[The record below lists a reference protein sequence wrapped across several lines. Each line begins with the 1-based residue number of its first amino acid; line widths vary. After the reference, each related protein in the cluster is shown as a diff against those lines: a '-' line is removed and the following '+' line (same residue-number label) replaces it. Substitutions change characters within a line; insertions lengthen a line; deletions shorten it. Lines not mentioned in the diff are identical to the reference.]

1 MGHAHQRR
9 GPKTN
14 MSFSLTTQFSQQY
27 TYIPNA
33 FIDTYM
39 PEANGSFVKVYL
51 YLLRQMGTV
60 TPVLTIEM
68 MADMLSNT
76 EADILRA
83 LRYWKKQ
90 GLLEIEEKDG
100 EITHLCL
107 LPLESSPS
115 VSEPFLGP
123 VSMPHVSGAALSEF
137 SASTE
142 QTASEN
148 VPSEPAGIVPTA
160 AEPAAAEPSPVRSAS
175 TPAVTRELPPRQ
187 NYTPLMAE
195 ALKKDL
201 EINSCLNSVESLLG
215 TTMSDAHMQLIL
227 YLMSDLGFSRELI
240 LTLYETALARD
251 KRSSRYIEAIAL
263 DWAKKGIRTPEEA
276 MEETHHFHGTYKVV
290 ATALGI
296 KRPLAPAERA
306 IIDRFAEFHFTD
318 DILAEA
324 CNRTVLQSGDTNLNY
339 TASILADWHK
349 KGVKTLDDIK
359 ECDKSFHRKKQAAGK
374 KKDTGRK
381 NQFQNFPQRAYS
393 QSDYDN
399 LEKQLLQP

>member
-1 MGHAHQRR
+1 
-9 GPKTN
+9 

-51 YLLRQMGTV
+51 YLLRQMGTA

-115 VSEPFLGP
+115 ETYSHP
-123 VSMPHVSGAALSEF
+123 VSPSPEAASFET
-137 SASTE
+137 SASLE
-142 QTASEN
+142 RTAVEN
-148 VPSEPAGIVPTA
+148 TPAKSVNIEPA
-160 AEPAAAEPSPVRSAS
+160 AEPAASEPSPARSAS
-175 TPAVTRELPPRQ
+175 APAVTRELPPRQ

-276 MEETHHFHGTYKVV
+276 MEETHQFHGTYKVV

-359 ECDKSFHRKKQAAGK
+359 ECDKSFHRKKQAEGK
-374 KKDTGRK
+374 KKENGRK

>member
-1 MGHAHQRR
+1 
-9 GPKTN
+9 

-115 VSEPFLGP
+115 VSEPFPGP
-123 VSMPHVSGAALSEF
+123 VSVPHVSGAALSEF

-148 VPSEPAGIVPTA
+148 TPSEPAGIVP
-160 AEPAAAEPSPVRSAS
+160 AAAEPSPARSTS
-175 TPAVTRELPPRQ
+175 TPAVTRELPPQQ

-276 MEETHHFHGTYKVV
+276 MEETHQFHGTYKVV

-359 ECDKSFHRKKQAAGK
+359 ECDKSFHRKKQAEGK

>member
-9 GPKTN
+9 GPQTN

-51 YLLRQMGTV
+51 YLLRQMGTA

-115 VSEPFLGP
+115 VSEPFPGP
-123 VSMPHVSGAALSEF
+123 VSVPHVSGAALSEI

-148 VPSEPAGIVPTA
+148 TPSEPAGIVPA
-160 AEPAAAEPSPVRSAS
+160 AEPAASEPSPTRFAS

-276 MEETHHFHGTYKVV
+276 MEETHQFHGTYKVV

-359 ECDKSFHRKKQAAGK
+359 ECDKSFHRKKQAEE
-374 KKDTGRK
+374 RK
-381 NQFQNFPQRAYS
+381 RIPDERTSFRIFRKGLTAS
-393 QSDYDN
+393 
-399 LEKQLLQP
+399 LIMII

>member
-1 MGHAHQRR
+1 
-9 GPKTN
+9 

-51 YLLRQMGTV
+51 YLLRQMGTA

-115 VSEPFLGP
+115 ETYSHP
-123 VSMPHVSGAALSEF
+123 VPPSPEVASFET
-137 SASTE
+137 SASLE
-142 QTASEN
+142 RTAVEN
-148 VPSEPAGIVPTA
+148 TPAKSVNIEPA
-160 AEPAAAEPSPVRSAS
+160 AEPAASEPSPVRSAPA
-175 TPAVTRELPPRQ
+175 PAVTRELPPRQ

-276 MEETHHFHGTYKVV
+276 MEETHQFHSTYKVV

-359 ECDKSFHRKKQAAGK
+359 ECDKSFHRKKQAEGTK
-374 KKDTGRK
+374 KETGRK

>member
-9 GPKTN
+9 GPQTN

-51 YLLRQMGTV
+51 YLLRQMGTA

-115 VSEPFLGP
+115 VSEPFPGP

-148 VPSEPAGIVPTA
+148 TPSEPAGIVPA
-160 AEPAAAEPSPVRSAS
+160 AEPAAS

-276 MEETHHFHGTYKVV
+276 MEETHQFHGTYKVV

-359 ECDKSFHRKKQAAGK
+359 ECDKTFHRQKQTAAKKKEAGK
-374 KKDTGRK
+374 K

>member
-1 MGHAHQRR
+1 MQGVPSKKHGTVTSKR
-9 GPKTN
+9 GQNRP

-39 PEANGSFVKVYL
+39 PDANGSFVKVYL
-51 YLLRQMGTV
+51 YLLRQMGSA

-90 GLLEIEEKDG
+90 GLLDIEEKDG

-107 LPLESSPS
+107 LPLEPS
-115 VSEPFLGP
+115 APETAATVESAPEPP
-123 VSMPHVSGAALSEF
+123 AQTSAAAIAIAPEKPK
-137 SASTE
+137 
-142 QTASEN
+142 TAPARPAN
-148 VPSEPAGIVPTA
+148 PAPAGSDA
-160 AEPAAAEPSPVRSAS
+160 API
-175 TPAVTRELPPRQ
+175 RELPPRQ

-201 EINSCLNSVESLLG
+201 EISSCLNSVETLLG

-227 YLMSDLGFSRELI
+227 YLMSDLGFSRDLI

-251 KRSSRYIEAIAL
+251 KRSSRYIEVIAL
-263 DWAKKGIRTPEEA
+263 DWAKKGIRTPQEA
-276 MEETHHFHGTYKVV
+276 RDETNQFHGTYKVV

-306 IIDRFAEFHFTD
+306 VIDRFAEFHFTD

-349 KGVKTLDDIK
+349 KGVKTLEDIK
-359 ECDKSFHRKKQAAGK
+359 KCDKSFHQKKQAAGK
-374 KKDTGRK
+374 KKDAGKK
-381 NQFQNFPQRAYS
+381 NQFQNFPQREYS
-393 QSDYDN
+393 RSDYDN

>member
-51 YLLRQMGTV
+51 YLLRQMGTA

-115 VSEPFLGP
+115 VSEPFPGP
-123 VSMPHVSGAALSEF
+123 VSVPHVSGAALSEF

-148 VPSEPAGIVPTA
+148 TLSEPAGIVPAA
-160 AEPAAAEPSPVRSAS
+160 AEPAAAEPSPARSAS

-276 MEETHHFHGTYKVV
+276 MEETHQFV

-359 ECDKSFHRKKQAAGK
+359 ECDKSFHRKKQAEGK

>member
-1 MGHAHQRR
+1 
-9 GPKTN
+9 

-51 YLLRQMGTV
+51 YLLRQMGTA

-107 LPLESSPS
+107 LPLESSPLES
-115 VSEPFLGP
+115 SFSASEPFPGP
-123 VSMPHVSGAALSEF
+123 VSVPHVSGAELSEV

-148 VPSEPAGIVPTA
+148 TPSEPAGIAPA
-160 AEPAAAEPSPVRSAS
+160 AEQAASEPSPARTAS

-201 EINSCLNSVESLLG
+201 EINSCLNSVEYLLG

-276 MEETHHFHGTYKVV
+276 MEETHQFHGTYKVV

-324 CNRTVLQSGDTNLNY
+324 CNRTVL
-339 TASILADWHK
+339 
-349 KGVKTLDDIK
+349 
-359 ECDKSFHRKKQAAGK
+359 
-374 KKDTGRK
+374 
-381 NQFQNFPQRAYS
+381 
-393 QSDYDN
+393 
-399 LEKQLLQP
+399 LLFRLYE

>member
-9 GPKTN
+9 GPQTN

-107 LPLESSPS
+107 LPLESSPLESSPS

-123 VSMPHVSGAALSEF
+123 VSMPHIHSCSDPRT
-137 SASTE
+137 SSTAE
-142 QTASEN
+142 LHTAY
-148 VPSEPAGIVPTA
+148 G
-160 AEPAAAEPSPVRSAS
+160 RSA
-175 TPAVTRELPPRQ
+175 
-187 NYTPLMAE
+187 
-195 ALKKDL
+195 
-201 EINSCLNSVESLLG
+201 
-215 TTMSDAHMQLIL
+215 
-227 YLMSDLGFSRELI
+227 
-240 LTLYETALARD
+240 
-251 KRSSRYIEAIAL
+251 
-263 DWAKKGIRTPEEA
+263 EE
-276 MEETHHFHGTYKVV
+276 G
-290 ATALGI
+290 
-296 KRPLAPAERA
+296 
-306 IIDRFAEFHFTD
+306 
-318 DILAEA
+318 
-324 CNRTVLQSGDTNLNY
+324 S
-339 TASILADWHK
+339 
-349 KGVKTLDDIK
+349 
-359 ECDKSFHRKKQAAGK
+359 
-374 KKDTGRK
+374 
-381 NQFQNFPQRAYS
+381 
-393 QSDYDN
+393 
-399 LEKQLLQP
+399 

>member
-1 MGHAHQRR
+1 
-9 GPKTN
+9 

-60 TPVLTIEM
+60 TPVLMIEM

-115 VSEPFLGP
+115 VSEPFPGP
-123 VSMPHVSGAALSEF
+123 VSVPHVSGAALSEF

-148 VPSEPAGIVPTA
+148 TPSEPAGIVP
-160 AEPAAAEPSPVRSAS
+160 AAAEPSPARSAS

-276 MEETHHFHGTYKVV
+276 MEETHQFHGTYKVV

-359 ECDKSFHRKKQAAGK
+359 ECDKSFHRKKQAEGK

>member
-9 GPKTN
+9 GPQTN

-51 YLLRQMGTV
+51 YLLRQMGTT

-115 VSEPFLGP
+115 VSEPFPGP
-123 VSMPHVSGAALSEF
+123 VSVPHVSGAALSEF

-148 VPSEPAGIVPTA
+148 TPSEPAGIVP
-160 AEPAAAEPSPVRSAS
+160 AAAEPSPARSTS

-276 MEETHHFHGTYKVV
+276 MEETHQFHGTYKVV
-290 ATALGI
+290 TTALGI

-359 ECDKSFHRKKQAAGK
+359 ECDKSFHRKKQAEGK

>member
-1 MGHAHQRR
+1 MQGVPSKKHGTVTSKR
-9 GPKTN
+9 GQNRP

-39 PEANGSFVKVYL
+39 PDANGSFVKVYL
-51 YLLRQMGTV
+51 YLLRQMGSA

-90 GLLEIEEKDG
+90 GLLDIEEKDG

-107 LPLESSPS
+107 LPLEPS
-115 VSEPFLGP
+115 APE
-123 VSMPHVSGAALSEF
+123 
-137 SASTE
+137 
-142 QTASEN
+142 
-148 VPSEPAGIVPTA
+148 TA
-160 AEPAAAEPSPVRSAS
+160 ATVEPTPEPPAQTPAAAIAIAPEKPKTA
-175 TPAVTRELPPRQ
+175 PARPANPAPAGSDAAPIRELPPRQ

-201 EINSCLNSVESLLG
+201 EISSCLNSVETLLG

-227 YLMSDLGFSRELI
+227 YLMSDLGFSRDLI

-263 DWAKKGIRTPEEA
+263 DWAKKGIRTPQEA
-276 MEETHHFHGTYKVV
+276 RDETNQFHGTYKIV

-306 IIDRFAEFHFTD
+306 VIDRFAEFHFTD

-349 KGVKTLDDIK
+349 KGVKTLEDIK
-359 ECDKSFHRKKQAAGK
+359 KCDKSFHQKKQAAGK
-374 KKDTGRK
+374 KKDAGKK
-381 NQFQNFPQRAYS
+381 NQFQNFPQREYS
-393 QSDYDN
+393 RSDYDN

>member
-1 MGHAHQRR
+1 MGFKRETIKDFYLLA
-9 GPKTN
+9 TDVEN
-14 MSFSLTTQFSQQY
+14 
-27 TYIPNA
+27 I
-33 FIDTYM
+33 FINEYM
-39 PEANGSFVKVYL
+39 PVAPGDFVKVYL

-115 VSEPFLGP
+115 VSEPFPGP
-123 VSMPHVSGAALSEF
+123 VSVPHVSGAALSEF

-148 VPSEPAGIVPTA
+148 TPSEPAGIVP
-160 AEPAAAEPSPVRSAS
+160 AAAEPSPARSAS

-276 MEETHHFHGTYKVV
+276 MEETHQFHGTYKVV

-359 ECDKSFHRKKQAAGK
+359 ECDKSFHRKKQAEGK

>member
-1 MGHAHQRR
+1 
-9 GPKTN
+9 

-51 YLLRQMGTV
+51 YLLRQMGTA

-115 VSEPFLGP
+115 VSEPFPGP

-148 VPSEPAGIVPTA
+148 TPSEPAGIVPA
-160 AEPAAAEPSPVRSAS
+160 AEPAAS

-276 MEETHHFHGTYKVV
+276 MEETHQFHGTYKVV

-359 ECDKSFHRKKQAAGK
+359 ECDKTFHRQKQTAAKKKEAGK
-374 KKDTGRK
+374 K
-381 NQFQNFPQRAYS
+381 NQFQNFSQRAYS

>member
-9 GPKTN
+9 GPQTN

-51 YLLRQMGTV
+51 YLLRQMGTA

-115 VSEPFLGP
+115 VSEPFPGP
-123 VSMPHVSGAALSEF
+123 VSVPHVSGAALSEF

-148 VPSEPAGIVPTA
+148 VPSEPAGIV
-160 AEPAAAEPSPVRSAS
+160 PAAAEPSPVRSAS

>member
-1 MGHAHQRR
+1 
-9 GPKTN
+9 

-51 YLLRQMGTV
+51 YLLRQMGTA

-115 VSEPFLGP
+115 VSEPFPGP
-123 VSMPHVSGAALSEF
+123 VSVPHVSGAALSEF

-148 VPSEPAGIVPTA
+148 TLSEPAGIVP
-160 AEPAAAEPSPVRSAS
+160 AAAEPSPARSAS

-240 LTLYETALARD
+240 LALYETALARD

-276 MEETHHFHGTYKVV
+276 MEETHQFHGTYKVV

-359 ECDKSFHRKKQAAGK
+359 ECDKSFHRKKQAEGK

>member
-9 GPKTN
+9 GPQTN

-51 YLLRQMGTV
+51 YLLRQMGTA

-90 GLLEIEEKDG
+90 GLLEIEEKEG

-115 VSEPFLGP
+115 VSEPFPSP
-123 VSMPHVSGAALSEF
+123 VSVPHVSGAALSEF

-148 VPSEPAGIVPTA
+148 TLSEPAGIVPV
-160 AEPAAAEPSPVRSAS
+160 AAEPSPARSAS

-276 MEETHHFHGTYKVV
+276 MEETHQFHGTYKVV

-359 ECDKSFHRKKQAAGK
+359 ECDKSFHRKKQAEGK

>member
-1 MGHAHQRR
+1 
-9 GPKTN
+9 

-51 YLLRQMGTV
+51 YLLRQMGTA
-60 TPVLTIEM
+60 TPVMTIEM

-115 VSEPFLGP
+115 VSEPFPGP

-148 VPSEPAGIVPTA
+148 TPSEPAGIVPA
-160 AEPAAAEPSPVRSAS
+160 AEPAAS

-276 MEETHHFHGTYKVV
+276 MEETHQFHGTYKVV

-359 ECDKSFHRKKQAAGK
+359 ECDKSFHRKKQAEGK

>member
-1 MGHAHQRR
+1 
-9 GPKTN
+9 

-148 VPSEPAGIVPTA
+148 TPA
-160 AEPAAAEPSPVRSAS
+160 RSAS

-276 MEETHHFHGTYKVV
+276 MEETHQFHGTYKVV

-359 ECDKSFHRKKQAAGK
+359 ECDKSFHRKKQAEGK

>member
-1 MGHAHQRR
+1 MQGVPSKKHGTVTSKR
-9 GPKTN
+9 GQNRP

-39 PEANGSFVKVYL
+39 PDANGSFVKVYL
-51 YLLRQMGTV
+51 YLLRQMGSA

-90 GLLEIEEKDG
+90 GLLDIEEKDG

-107 LPLESSPS
+107 LPLEPS
-115 VSEPFLGP
+115 APE
-123 VSMPHVSGAALSEF
+123 
-137 SASTE
+137 
-142 QTASEN
+142 
-148 VPSEPAGIVPTA
+148 TA
-160 AEPAAAEPSPVRSAS
+160 ATVESAPEPPAQTPAAAIAIAPEKPKTA
-175 TPAVTRELPPRQ
+175 PARPANPAPAGSDAAPIRELPPRQ

-201 EINSCLNSVESLLG
+201 EISSCLNSVETLLG

-227 YLMSDLGFSRELI
+227 YLMSDLGFSRDLI

-251 KRSSRYIEAIAL
+251 KRSSRYIEVIAL
-263 DWAKKGIRTPEEA
+263 DWAKKGIRTPQEA
-276 MEETHHFHGTYKVV
+276 RDETNQFHGTYKVV

-306 IIDRFAEFHFTD
+306 VIDRFAEFHFTD

-349 KGVKTLDDIK
+349 KGVKTLEDIK
-359 ECDKSFHRKKQAAGK
+359 KCDKSFHQKKQAAGK
-374 KKDTGRK
+374 KKDAGKK
-381 NQFQNFPQRAYS
+381 NQFQNFPQREYS
-393 QSDYDN
+393 RSDYDN

>member
-9 GPKTN
+9 GPQTN

-51 YLLRQMGTV
+51 YLLRQMGTA

-115 VSEPFLGP
+115 VSEPFPGP
-123 VSMPHVSGAALSEF
+123 VSVPHVSGAALSEF

-148 VPSEPAGIVPTA
+148 TLSEPAGIVP
-160 AEPAAAEPSPVRSAS
+160 AAAEPSPARSAS

-240 LTLYETALARD
+240 LALYETALARD

-276 MEETHHFHGTYKVV
+276 MEETHQFHGTYKVV

-359 ECDKSFHRKKQAAGK
+359 ECDKSFHRKKQAEGK

>member
-1 MGHAHQRR
+1 
-9 GPKTN
+9 

-115 VSEPFLGP
+115 VSEPFPGP
-123 VSMPHVSGAALSEF
+123 VSVPHVSGAALSEF

-148 VPSEPAGIVPTA
+148 VPSEPAGIVP
-160 AEPAAAEPSPVRSAS
+160 AAAEPSPTRSAS

-263 DWAKKGIRTPEEA
+263 DWAKKGILTPEEA
-276 MEETHHFHGTYKVV
+276 MEETHQFHGTYKVV

-318 DILAEA
+318 DKEYSSRDISRIGNVTAPY
-324 CNRTVLQSGDTNLNY
+324 CNPATRT
-339 TASILADWHK
+339 
-349 KGVKTLDDIK
+349 
-359 ECDKSFHRKKQAAGK
+359 
-374 KKDTGRK
+374 
-381 NQFQNFPQRAYS
+381 
-393 QSDYDN
+393 
-399 LEKQLLQP
+399 

>member
-1 MGHAHQRR
+1 
-9 GPKTN
+9 

-51 YLLRQMGTV
+51 YLLRQMGTA

-107 LPLESSPS
+107 LPLEPSPTA
-115 VSEPFLGP
+115 SESFSGP
-123 VSMPHVSGAALSEF
+123 GSISHVSGAALSEI

-142 QTASEN
+142 RTTADN
-148 VPSEPAGIVPTA
+148 MPSEPARIDSAAGQPTVS
-160 AEPAAAEPSPVRSAS
+160 EPSTVRSAS
-175 TPAVTRELPPRQ
+175 ASTVTRELPPRQ

-276 MEETHHFHGTYKVV
+276 MEETHQFHGTYKVV

-296 KRPLAPAERA
+296 KRAFAPAERA
-306 IIDRFAEFHFTD
+306 IIDRFAEFHFSD

-339 TASILADWHK
+339 TASILSDWHK

-359 ECDKSFHRKKQAAGK
+359 ECDKSFHRKKQATGK
-374 KKDTGRK
+374 KKESGRK
-381 NQFQNFPQRAYS
+381 NQFQNFPQRTYS

>member
-9 GPKTN
+9 EPQTN

-51 YLLRQMGTV
+51 YLLRQMGTA

-107 LPLESSPS
+107 LPLEPL
-115 VSEPFLGP
+115 P
-123 VSMPHVSGAALSEF
+123 AAPKPASHPAAEF

-142 QTASEN
+142 VPASAEN
-148 VPSEPAGIVPTA
+148 VPAELITPAEPTA
-160 AEPAAAEPSPVRSAS
+160 SGTSSVRPAA
-175 TPAVTRELPPRQ
+175 PAAVRELPPRQ

-276 MEETHHFHGTYKVV
+276 MEETHQFHGTYKVV

-359 ECDKSFHRKKQAAGK
+359 ECDKTFHRQKQTAAKKKEAGK
-374 KKDTGRK
+374 K

>member
-9 GPKTN
+9 GPQTN

-107 LPLESSPS
+107 LPLESSPLESSPS

-148 VPSEPAGIVPTA
+148 TPSEPAGIVHPCLHR
-160 AEPAAAEPSPVRSAS
+160 PALHP
-175 TPAVTRELPPRQ
+175 
-187 NYTPLMAE
+187 
-195 ALKKDL
+195 
-201 EINSCLNSVESLLG
+201 
-215 TTMSDAHMQLIL
+215 
-227 YLMSDLGFSRELI
+227 
-240 LTLYETALARD
+240 
-251 KRSSRYIEAIAL
+251 
-263 DWAKKGIRTPEEA
+263 
-276 MEETHHFHGTYKVV
+276 
-290 ATALGI
+290 
-296 KRPLAPAERA
+296 
-306 IIDRFAEFHFTD
+306 
-318 DILAEA
+318 
-324 CNRTVLQSGDTNLNY
+324 
-339 TASILADWHK
+339 
-349 KGVKTLDDIK
+349 
-359 ECDKSFHRKKQAAGK
+359 
-374 KKDTGRK
+374 
-381 NQFQNFPQRAYS
+381 
-393 QSDYDN
+393 
-399 LEKQLLQP
+399 LLQ

>member
-1 MGHAHQRR
+1 
-9 GPKTN
+9 

-39 PEANGSFVKVYL
+39 PDANGSFVKVYL
-51 YLLRQMGTV
+51 YLLRQMNTA

-90 GLLEIEEKDG
+90 GLLEIEEMDG

-107 LPLESSPS
+107 LPFDTS
-115 VSEPFLGP
+115 
-123 VSMPHVSGAALSEF
+123 
-137 SASTE
+137 
-142 QTASEN
+142 
-148 VPSEPAGIVPTA
+148 
-160 AEPAAAEPSPVRSAS
+160 S
-175 TPAVTRELPPRQ
+175 TPEVAASYERVPESLSTPQPIASQISPEIPQEAVTQHTTSSQPMITRELPPRQ

-201 EINSCLNSVESLLG
+201 EINSCLSSVEALLG
-215 TTMSDAHMQLIL
+215 TTMSDSHMQLIL
-227 YLMSDLGFSRELI
+227 YLMSDVGFSRELI
-240 LTLYETALARD
+240 ITLYETALARD

-276 MEETHHFHGTYKVV
+276 MEETNQFHGTYKVV

-306 IIDRFAEFHFTD
+306 IIDHFAEYHFSE

-339 TASILADWHK
+339 TASILSDWHK

-359 ECDKSFHRKKQAAGK
+359 ECDKSYHRMKQATGK
-374 KKDTGRK
+374 KKETGNK
-381 NQFQNFPQRAYS
+381 NQFQNFPQREYT
-393 QSDYDN
+393 QSDYAN

>member
-1 MGHAHQRR
+1 MQGVLSKKEWDRHSKKGADRE
-9 GPKTN
+9 

-39 PEANGSFVKVYL
+39 PDANGSFVKVYL
-51 YLLRQMGTV
+51 YLLRQMGSA

-90 GLLEIEEKDG
+90 GLLDIEEKDG
-100 EITHLCL
+100 EIAHLCL
-107 LPLESSPS
+107 LPLESSATKIAATVEVESAP
-115 VSEPFLGP
+115 EPPAPASAIAPEKPNTSP
-123 VSMPHVSGAALSEF
+123 VKP
-137 SASTE
+137 T
-142 QTASEN
+142 
-148 VPSEPAGIVPTA
+148 PAGSDA
-160 AEPAAAEPSPVRSAS
+160 API
-175 TPAVTRELPPRQ
+175 RELPPRQ

-201 EINSCLNSVESLLG
+201 EIRSCLNSVETLLG

-263 DWAKKGIRTPEEA
+263 DWAKKGIRTPQEA
-276 MEETHHFHGTYKVV
+276 REETNQFHGTYKVV

-306 IIDRFAEFHFTD
+306 VIDRFAEFHFTD

-339 TASILADWHK
+339 TASILSDWHK
-349 KGVKTLDDIK
+349 KGVKTLNDIK
-359 ECDKSFHRKKQAAGK
+359 ECDKSFHQKKQAAGK
-374 KKDTGRK
+374 KKDTGKK
-381 NQFQNFPQRAYS
+381 NQFQNFPQREYS
-393 QSDYDN
+393 QSDYAN

>member
-1 MGHAHQRR
+1 
-9 GPKTN
+9 

-51 YLLRQMGTV
+51 YLLRQMGTA

-107 LPLESSPS
+107 LPLEPL
-115 VSEPFLGP
+115 P
-123 VSMPHVSGAALSEF
+123 AAPKPASHPAAEF

-142 QTASEN
+142 VPASAEN
-148 VPSEPAGIVPTA
+148 VPAELITPAEPTA
-160 AEPAAAEPSPVRSAS
+160 SGTSSVRPAA
-175 TPAVTRELPPRQ
+175 PAAVRELPPRQ

-263 DWAKKGIRTPEEA
+263 DWAKRESALRKRRWRKPTS
-276 MEETHHFHGTYKVV
+276 F
-290 ATALGI
+290 TALTRLSPQHSASNGLLH
-296 KRPLAPAERA
+296 RQNVRSL
-306 IIDRFAEFHFTD
+306 
-318 DILAEA
+318 
-324 CNRTVLQSGDTNLNY
+324 TVLQNFILPMTSSQKPV
-339 TASILADWHK
+339 TALYCSPA
-349 KGVKTLDDIK
+349 T
-359 ECDKSFHRKKQAAGK
+359 Q
-374 KKDTGRK
+374 T
-381 NQFQNFPQRAYS
+381 
-393 QSDYDN
+393 
-399 LEKQLLQP
+399 

>member
-9 GPKTN
+9 GPQTN

-51 YLLRQMGTV
+51 YLLRQMGTA

-90 GLLEIEEKDG
+90 GLLEIEEKEG

-115 VSEPFLGP
+115 VSEPFPGP
-123 VSMPHVSGAALSEF
+123 VSVPHVSGAALSEF

-148 VPSEPAGIVPTA
+148 TLSEPAGIVP
-160 AEPAAAEPSPVRSAS
+160 AAAEPSPARSAS

-276 MEETHHFHGTYKVV
+276 MEETHQFHGTYKVV

-359 ECDKSFHRKKQAAGK
+359 ECDKSFHRKKQAEGK

>member
-9 GPKTN
+9 EPQTN

-51 YLLRQMGTV
+51 YLLRQMGTA

-115 VSEPFLGP
+115 VSEPFPGP

-148 VPSEPAGIVPTA
+148 TPSEPAGIVPA
-160 AEPAAAEPSPVRSAS
+160 AEPAAS

-276 MEETHHFHGTYKVV
+276 MEETHQFHGTYKVV

-359 ECDKSFHRKKQAAGK
+359 ECDKTFHRQKQTAAKKKEAGK
-374 KKDTGRK
+374 K

>member
-1 MGHAHQRR
+1 
-9 GPKTN
+9 

-51 YLLRQMGTV
+51 YLLRQMGTA

-115 VSEPFLGP
+115 VSEPFPGP
-123 VSMPHVSGAALSEF
+123 VSVPHVSGAALSEF

-148 VPSEPAGIVPTA
+148 TPSEPAGIVP
-160 AEPAAAEPSPVRSAS
+160 AAAEPSPARSAS

-276 MEETHHFHGTYKVV
+276 MEETHQFHGTYKVV

-359 ECDKSFHRKKQAAGK
+359 ECDKSFHRKKQAEGK

>member
-1 MGHAHQRR
+1 
-9 GPKTN
+9 

-51 YLLRQMGTV
+51 YLLRQMGTA

-115 VSEPFLGP
+115 VSEPFPGP

-148 VPSEPAGIVPTA
+148 VPSEPAGIVPAA

-215 TTMSDAHMQLIL
+215 TTMSDAHMQ
-227 YLMSDLGFSRELI
+227 LMSDLGFSRELI

-359 ECDKSFHRKKQAAGK
+359 ECDKSFHRKKQAEGK